1 MLSEQGLSNQADTAT
16 TPLAALLRQYRKRAR
31 LTQNEL
37 AGLSTVSLRTIRN
50 LEAGRGSNPRPDTVR
65 LLADGLRL
73 TAASLA
79 ALNLAVGDGSRG
91 AALTAAVG
99 KAPELS
105 HEAGREP
112 VGRDRE
118 IRCVLDALHSGTS
131 RIITI
136 GGFGGAGKSLLALAV
151 ARAAQQRHQT
161 PWLWLRSQ
169 GAAGTRVFASA
180 SPAGRPLE
188 EQFAAWAGELLR
200 GSDSAAEEL
209 ADLVARR
216 PFLLIIDGAGEESA
230 ALETALSELL
240 RRCPGLAVIETTR
253 QPLGRVGRHLFPLK
267 PLAMPARPE
276 PGGPAARATVHQHAA
291 PQLLLRHIRATQAD
305 FELTEQNA
313 GPLLEVCHALDG
325 LPRALEAA
333 ASWFA
338 FATPRQIAEIAET
351 DPYALATPP
360 GEDST
365 DSWVYCAL
373 ADAIDCLPRRR
384 GALLEE
390 LAHGSLIWTLDQV
403 LDRSPVG
410 AAELVESLRSFLALG
425 LIRPV
430 GEGDGPRSYSVLSLA
445 RYFLC

>member
-1 MLSEQGLSNQADTAT
+1 MLSEHGLSDREHAAG
-16 TPLAALLRQYRKRAR
+16 TPLGTLLRQYRKRAR

-73 TAASLA
+73 TADSLA
-79 ALNLAVGDGSRG
+79 ALNLAVGDDSRD

-99 KAPELS
+99 RAPEPS
-105 HEAGREP
+105 HEAGRAP
-112 VGRDRE
+112 LGRDRE
-118 IRCVLDALHSGTS
+118 IRCVLDALRFGTS
-131 RIITI
+131 RIVTI
-136 GGFGGAGKSLLALAV
+136 GGFGGAGKSHLALAV
-151 ARAAQQRHQT
+151 ARAAQQRDQT
-161 PWLWLRSQ
+161 PWLWLRSR
-169 GAAGTRVFASA
+169 GAAEAAVLASA
-180 SPAGRPLE
+180 PPGGRPLD
-188 EQFAAWAGELLR
+188 EQFAAWSGELLR
-200 GSDSAAEEL
+200 GSEAAAEEL

-216 PFLLIIDGAGEESA
+216 PFLLIVDGPCDESH
-230 ALETALSELL
+230 ALELALSELL
-240 RRCPGLAVIETTR
+240 RRCPRLAIIETTR

-267 PLAMPARPE
+267 PLAMPAGTG
-276 PGGPAARATVHQHAA
+276 PGEISGRAAVQQHAA

-313 GPLLEVCHALDG
+313 GPLLEVCDALDG

-338 FATPRQIAEIAET
+338 FASPSQIAAAARAE
-351 DPYALATPP
+351 PYALATPQ

-373 ADAIDCLPRRR
+373 ADAIDCLPRRQSD
-384 GALLEE
+384 LLEY
-390 LAHGSLIWTLDQV
+390 LANGSPVWTLDQV
-403 LDRSPVG
+403 LDRSAFG
-410 AAELVESLRSFLALG
+410 AAELVEALRSFLALG

-430 GEGDGPRSYSVLSLA
+430 GEGEGPRSYSVLSLA